1 MSTTIF
7 HSNITGLAEFF
18 LVEETILTG
27 LGNMVSNI
35 RSFVYFTQAI
45 VFGEFQTD

>member
-1 MSTTIF
+1 MSTTVF
-7 HSNITGLAEFF
+7 HSNIPGLAEFF
-18 LVEETILTG
+18 LVEETIVTR

-35 RSFVYFTQAI
+35 RSFVYSTQGL